1 LIFAEESGSSQAKE
15 MLDLFRRIFD
25 GLPQEN
31 SGSEKVK
38 VGKEEKINSS
48 GSNRIISSDE
58 FLKSAR
64 SVEIDDPDDEDS
76 VTGNLVIVGVGGCGS
91 NTIDNIS
98 KLGIRGIKLVAINT
112 DKVHLDGINAPYKVL
127 IGDSITHG
135 LGAGG
140 RPEVARACAEQDA
153 HKISD
158 ALGNRPDLVFI
169 AAGMGGGTGTGAA
182 PVVAKIAKDKGAKI
196 IAFVTLP
203 FRTEGRHKYKLAQEG
218 IRQLR
223 KWADTVVLISNDKLL
238 KLAGD
243 RPLDEAFMIADM
255 TLAVMVK
262 GIAEIIRKRTMVNV
276 DLNDI
281 RTLMSVGGVAAVG
294 IGESSDPK
302 RRGEEAVKMALR
314 NQLIEISPEGARGAL
329 VVVYGGKNM
338 RLTEVHQITEIVA
351 SKMSSDAIIKIGA
364 DIDESLGDGVR
375 VILLLTGIRSPD
387 MLGPDVPLRTEP
399 LTVSID
405 GKYDPVE
412 ALEEVLGSPYVL

>member
-25 GLPQEN
+25 SLPRESSLERTKASKGERINVGEN
-31 SGSEKVK
+31 
-38 VGKEEKINSS
+38 
-48 GSNRIISSDE
+48 NRIISSDD
-58 FLKSAR
+58 FLRSAR
-64 SVEIDDPDDEDS
+64 SVEIDESDDEDS
-76 VTGNLVIVGVGGCGS
+76 VTGNLIIAGVGGCGS

-98 KLGIRGIKLVAINT
+98 KLGIRGIKLVAVNT

-196 IAFVTLP
+196 IAFITLP

-223 KWADTVVLISNDKLL
+223 KWADTVVLISNDKLM

-364 DIDESLGDGVR
+364 DIDESLGDGIR